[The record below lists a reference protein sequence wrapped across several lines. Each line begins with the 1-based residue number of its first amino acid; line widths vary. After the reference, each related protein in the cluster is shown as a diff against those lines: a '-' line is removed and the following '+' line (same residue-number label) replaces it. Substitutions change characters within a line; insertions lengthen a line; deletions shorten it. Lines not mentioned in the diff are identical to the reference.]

1 VTPADDRHDRESV
14 QTDDEWT
21 DQDPPELWGPSV

>member
-1 VTPADDRHDRESV
+1 VSADHEELV
-14 QTDDEWT
+14 IDDDDGWT